1 LGGDRFSSLWKMS
14 SSQTQNRTGQKFW
27 NIAVANEGWVTDEDY
42 EIAKKLFQSIT
53 KQPAAQ

>member
-1 LGGDRFSSLWKMS
+1 MS

-42 EIAKKLFQSIT
+42 EVAKKLFQSVT
-53 KQPAAQ
+53 KQPAAK